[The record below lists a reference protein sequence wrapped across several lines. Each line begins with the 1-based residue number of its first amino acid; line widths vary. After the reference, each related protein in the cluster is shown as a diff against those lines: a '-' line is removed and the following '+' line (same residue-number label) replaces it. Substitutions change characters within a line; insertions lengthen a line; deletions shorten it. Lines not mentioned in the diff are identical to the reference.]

1 MKHIF
6 ASLLFVVGIFV
17 AFTPQVA
24 VAGLI
29 PCGLTNDDVATP
41 LPMDESAPCT
51 VCHIVVAGNNLIKW
65 GLGVM
70 TVIAITVM
78 FAMAVL
84 YVVSAGN
91 PGMMQTAKG
100 GILASMIGFGIMLSA
115 WLIVNTVLTI
125 LVSNADATKPL
136 GGLVKGGTFSFACD
150 QSSNAAKK

>member
-1 MKHIF
+1 
-6 ASLLFVVGIFV
+6 
-17 AFTPQVA
+17 
-24 VAGLI
+24 
-29 PCGLTNDDVATP
+29 
-41 LPMDESAPCT
+41 
-51 VCHIVVAGNNLIKW
+51 
-65 GLGVM
+65 M

-100 GILASMIGFGIMLSA
+100 GILAAMIGFGIMLSA

-136 GGLVKGGTFSFACD
+136 GGLVNNGTFSFVCD

>member
-1 MKHIF
+1 MKQF
-6 ASLLFVVGIFV
+6 FVSLFFLVGILVVFV
-17 AFTPQVA
+17 PSP
-24 VAGLI
+24 AGAALI
-29 PCGLTNDDVATP
+29 PCGLSQDNPATP
-41 LPMDESAPCT
+41 APIDESRPCT
-51 VCHIVVAGNNLIKW
+51 ACHLIVAGNNLIKW
-65 GLGVM
+65 GLGIM

-100 GILASMIGFGIMLSA
+100 GIFAAMIGFGVMLSA

-136 GGLVKGGTFSFACD
+136 GGLVNNGTFSFVCD